1 MALGN
6 LSALPTGEKIY
17 IDSTIL
23 TYHLFNDPVH
33 GKRCK
38 EFIGRVENGEFEG
51 FISPIIISETLF
63 NFIKANIVKDYGIKP
78 KEVVSFLKVK
88 PTAISN
94 IDIRKASDLF
104 GIFCIL
110 PISELEVE
118 ACYKAIKD
126 HALLTNDAFHVAT
139 MKGHGIT
146 NIATNDPDFERVGWL
161 KVWKP

>member
-63 NFIKANIVKDYGIKP
+63 NFI
-78 KEVVSFLKVK
+78 
-88 PTAISN
+88 
-94 IDIRKASDLF
+94 
-104 GIFCIL
+104 
-110 PISELEVE
+110 SELEVE
-118 ACYKAIKD
+118 ECYKAIQD
-126 HALLTNDAFHVAT
+126 YALLTNDAFHVAT

-146 NIATNDPDFERVGWL
+146 NIATNDPDFERVEWL